1 MYKAIVNCMK
11 KKTLRNVTRDRVC
24 YLKTLVLFTKIRRC
38 SDADRTIIK
47 KKQDENQAF
56 GKCEDAMSRKL

>member
-11 KKTLRNVTRDRVC
+11 KKTLRNVARDRVC
-24 YLKTLVLFTKIRRC
+24 YLKTLILFTKIRRC
-38 SDADRTIIK
+38 LDAERTVK